1 MTNDYL
7 SILFIKIRCVF
18 IFNGAFLRVL
28 KRNRHYILTLQ
39 ESKRLK
45 QDDDSS
51 SSSANKVVESDNFT
65 EQNVADLM
73 KFGFARDKCIAELRE
88 SNGDVTK
95 ATAAL
100 LAKSLKG
107 PTGK

>member
-18 IFNGAFLRVL
+18 NGAFLRVL
-28 KRNRHYILTLQ
+28 KRNRHYIFTLQ

-45 QDDDSS
+45 QDD

-73 KFGFARDKCIAELRE
+73 KFGFARDKCLAELRE